1 MFINCLNIIDFL
13 YLILF
18 DILIFF
24 FKLFVKFYI
33 KIYSCVFFFLG
44 ERVIRYRFEMMAFEI
59 LVNFQLQILIV
70 VLKNFF
76 SIDMSYKYLVF
87 VGFYMEGSGVWV
99 LQDDIFFV
107 FKVVSVL
114 NDFKFKIKSK
124 KFCV

>member
-1 MFINCLNIIDFL
+1 MFIDCLNIIDFL
-13 YLILF
+13 YLNLF
-18 DILIFF
+18 DVLIFF

-44 ERVIRYRFEMMAFEI
+44 ERVIRYRFEMMVFEI

-114 NDFKFKIKSK
+114 NDFKFKVKSK

>member
-1 MFINCLNIIDFL
+1 MFIDCLNIIDFL

-114 NDFKFKIKSK
+114 NDFKFKVKSK

>member
-1 MFINCLNIIDFL
+1 MFIDCLNIIDFL

-24 FKLFVKFYI
+24 FKLFVKFYF

-76 SIDMSYKYLVF
+76 SIDMLYKYLVF
-87 VGFYMEGSGVWV
+87 VGFYMDGSGVWV

-114 NDFKFKIKSK
+114 NDFKFKVKSK

>member
-1 MFINCLNIIDFL
+1 MFIYCLNIIDFL

-114 NDFKFKIKSK
+114 NDFKFKVKSK

>member
-1 MFINCLNIIDFL
+1 MFIDCLNIIDFL